1 MRRRCWRGA
10 TRRVSYA
17 QRSGRLG
24 GQAGAS
30 ANPVRRPSITW
41 RHDSIPFVEAAVARK
56 LTLDFLKTEAASGA
70 ALGLAALAA
79 LIVANSPWSA
89 DYFAWLKSYHAVQIG
104 PIRLEETISDW
115 IKEGL
120 MAIFFLVVGLEIKY
134 EILRGELSD
143 PRKLATPVLAALGG
157 MVGPAL
163 VYLALTGAIGAPHQG
178 WPIPLA
184 TDIAFAL
191 AVFGFVG
198 RGLPSSLRVFLLTL
212 AIVDDLGAI
221 ALIALLF
228 SQGLDWTPLLW
239 AVGLLV
245 AGGLFAHWRRVTAPF
260 WVLGFGLVW
269 YLTVLSGLSTSLT
282 AVAFAMIVPLTA
294 RKENKQSPL
303 KEAMHDLHPWNAYL
317 VLPLF
322 AFAKAG
328 VSFAGLSLDQAL
340 APLVIAIALGLFLG
354 KQVGVFGAAW
364 LASALRIGARPTDAT
379 WMQVYG
385 VSLLCGVGFTMSLF
399 IGVLAFPGAVD
410 SPEQIEVKLG
420 VIGGSILSA
429 VAAAIVLGMAGR
441 RREADPAAKTP
452 EVAAIEG
459 ENAQKLT

>member
-1 MRRRCWRGA
+1 M
-10 TRRVSYA
+10 
-17 QRSGRLG
+17 
-24 GQAGAS
+24 
-30 ANPVRRPSITW
+30 
-41 RHDSIPFVEAAVARK
+41 ARK
-56 LTLDFLKTEAASGA
+56 LTLDFLKTEAASGS
-70 ALGLAALAA
+70 ALALAA
-79 LIVANSPWSA
+79 IAAVLVANSPWSA
-89 DYFAWLKSYHAVQIG
+89 DYFTWLKSYHVLQIG
-104 PIRLEETISDW
+104 PLRLEETISDW

-134 EILRGELSD
+134 EILRGELSN
-143 PRKLATPVLAALGG
+143 PKKLATPVLAALGG
-157 MVGPAL
+157 MAGPAA
-163 VYLALTGAIGAPHQG
+163 VYLALTGLIGAPHQG

-191 AVFGFVG
+191 AIFGFVG
-198 RGLPSSLRVFLLTL
+198 KGLPSSLRIFLLTL

-221 ALIALLF
+221 ALIAVLF
-228 SQGLDWTPLLW
+228 SEGVNWMPLLW
-239 AVGLLV
+239 AAAMLVVGAV
-245 AGGLFAHWRRVTAPF
+245 IGRRFQIAAPF
-260 WVLGFGLVW
+260 WVLGFAGVW
-269 YLTVLSGLSTSLT
+269 YLTVISGLSTSLT
-282 AVAFAMIVPLTA
+282 AVAFAAIVPIKA
-294 RKENKQSPL
+294 RRETHQSPL

-328 VSFAGLSLDQAL
+328 VSFSGLSMEQAF

-354 KQVGVFGAAW
+354 KQAGVLAAAW
-364 LASALRIGARPTDAT
+364 LASALKIGARPSGAS

-429 VAAAIVLGMAGR
+429 VAAAVVLALAGR
-441 RREADPAAKTP
+441 GREADPAAEEP
-452 EVAAIEG
+452 DVEPLQG
-459 ENAQKLT
+459 HGAQKVT

>member
-1 MRRRCWRGA
+1 M
-10 TRRVSYA
+10 
-17 QRSGRLG
+17 
-24 GQAGAS
+24 
-30 ANPVRRPSITW
+30 
-41 RHDSIPFVEAAVARK
+41 ARK
-56 LTLDFLKTEAASGA
+56 PTLDFLKTEAASGS
-70 ALGLAALAA
+70 ALALAA
-79 LIVANSPWSA
+79 VAALLVANSPWSA
-89 DYFAWLKSYHAVQIG
+89 DYFAWLKSYHVLQLG

-134 EILRGELSD
+134 EIVRGELSD

-157 MVGPAL
+157 MAGPAA
-163 VYLALTGAIGAPHQG
+163 VYLFLSMTMGAPHAG

-191 AVFGFVG
+191 AIFGFVG
-198 RGLPSSLRVFLLTL
+198 KGLPSSLRVFLLTL

-228 SQGLDWTPLLW
+228 SEGANWTPLFW
-239 AVGLLV
+239 ALGLL
-245 AGGLFAHWRRVTAPF
+245 AAFGLIAHRIRVPTPF
-260 WVLGFGLVW
+260 WVLGFSAVW

-282 AVAFAMIVPLTA
+282 AVAFAMIVPIQA
-294 RKENKQSPL
+294 RKEDRQSPL
-303 KEAMHDLHPWNAYL
+303 KEAMHDLHPWNAFL

-328 VSFAGLSLDQAL
+328 VSFAGLSLEQAF
-340 APLVIAIALGLFLG
+340 APLVVAIALGLFFG
-354 KQVGVFGAAW
+354 KQIGVFGAAW
-364 LASALRIGARPTDAT
+364 LASALRIGARPTDAS
-379 WMQVYG
+379 WLQVYG

-429 VAAAIVLGMAGR
+429 IGAAVVLGLAGR
-441 RREADPAAKTP
+441 RPRRDPAAAEP
-452 EVAAIEG
+452 QVEPLAG
-459 ENAQKLT
+459 SSS